1 MLIYNKYLIS
11 VIKFHNYKYYELII
25 VIKSMPEV
33 IVVQYNGQFNVGIKN
48 VRNTEYENDL
58 IDL

>member
-1 MLIYNKYLIS
+1 
-11 VIKFHNYKYYELII
+11 
-25 VIKSMPEV
+25 MPEV

-58 IDL
+58 IDLWNAKTHRLLFHYTVITR